1 MNRLHHSS
9 HTPSRSPRKPLS
21 KLAWIAP
28 LVASA
33 VAAAHLLFPSVKEGE
48 HPSASAGASSPAA
61 RFDAVPRSGLLPD
74 LAISHI
80 VRNRLAHSEEPEMRG
95 ASFAAYDR

>member
-9 HTPSRSPRKPLS
+9 HTPSRPPRKPLS

-33 VAAAHLLFPSVKEGE
+33 VAAAHLLFPSVKAGE
-48 HPSASAGASSPAA
+48 HPSAPAGASSPAA
-61 RFDAVPRSGLLPD
+61 RFDAVPRPGLLPD
-74 LAISHI
+74 FAISHI
-80 VRNRLAHSEEPEMRG
+80 VLNRLAHSEEPDMRG
-95 ASFAAYDR
+95 ASIAAYDR